1 MVLSE
6 TYHNIIGTIQG
17 FACNASTYIWVIK
30 YWLFTISDIS
40 TSKNHV
46 FNGWLFW
53 GREGVNISDKTVINN
68 LICYEKYVINWMYRG
83 KYENIKEGQEV
94 KYTKKI
100 VKSVESIN
108 KDIPLPMQ
116 I

>member
-1 MVLSE
+1 
-6 TYHNIIGTIQG
+6 
-17 FACNASTYIWVIK
+17 
-30 YWLFTISDIS
+30 
-40 TSKNHV
+40 
-46 FNGWLFW
+46 
-53 GREGVNISDKTVINN
+53 
-68 LICYEKYVINWMYRG
+68 MYRG